1 MDLDITCLALVS
13 FVTNGYDGYDGYDVM
28 FDKSNCTII
37 EKSDKSIVFTGKRRN
52 NVYKIDFSELA
63 DQKVVC
69 LLSVNDKKWLEA
81 YQTLIIIQ
89 MHSVMHA

>member
-1 MDLDITCLALVS
+1 
-13 FVTNGYDGYDGYDVM
+13 M
-28 FDKSNCTII
+28 FDNNNCTII
-37 EKSDKSIVFTGKRRN
+37 NKSDKFIVFKGKRKN

-81 YQTLIIIQ
+81 Y
-89 MHSVMHA
+89 